1 MTYRFLT
8 HFSTVSIAHLCL
20 ILMGGLFMTTEDAQK
35 SLGLKVVSFKVAP
48 GVHLGGGKVVAAPPR
63 KDVRPLTKKM
73 TKGTVMRPEMK
84 QEEAPVDSVATNAT
98 ETSGSGRAGDFPGVG
113 GGSALGNALADLK
126 TIYKTELRSR
136 IEENKFYPVTARR
149 LGQTGTVVIAFT
161 LLEDGSI
168 TNIRIDSPSGNT
180 RLDSA
185 GLEAVKK
192 VGKFKAIPSELGK
205 GPLDMS
211 VPIKFQTI

>member
-35 SLGLKVVSFKVAP
+35 SLGLKVVSFKVSP
-48 GVHLGGGKVVAAPPR
+48 GVHLGGGKVVAAPPK

-73 TKGTVMRPEMK
+73 TKGTVLRPEMR
-84 QEEAPVDSVATNAT
+84 QEETLAEIATAGAT
-98 ETSGSGRAGDFPGVG
+98 ESSGAGRAGDYPGVG

-126 TIYKTELRSR
+126 TIFKAELRSK

-149 LGQTGTVVIAFT
+149 LGQTGTVVVAFT

-168 TNIRIDSPSGNT
+168 INIRVDSPSGNS

-205 GPLDMS
+205 GPMDMS

>member
-8 HFSTVSIAHLCL
+8 HFSTVSVLHVSLL
-20 ILMGGLFMTTEDAQK
+20 LMGAIFMTSEEAQK
-35 SLGLKVVSFKVAP
+35 SIGLKVVSFKVAP
-48 GVHLGGGKVVAAPPR
+48 GVHLGGGKVAAAPNR
-63 KDVRPLTKKM
+63 KKVTPLSKSM
-73 TKGTVMRPEMK
+73 TKGTVLRPEMK
-84 QEEAPVDSVATNAT
+84 EETPSEEQAATTA
-98 ETSGSGRAGDFPGVG
+98 SGTGKPGDYPGVG

-136 IEENKFYPVTARR
+136 IEENKFYPVAARR
-149 LGQTGTVVIAFT
+149 LGQTGTVVVAFT
-161 LLEDGSI
+161 LLTDGSI
-168 TNIRIDSPSGNT
+168 TNVRIETPSGIS

-192 VGKFKAIPSELGK
+192 VGKFKAIPSEIGAD
-205 GPLDMS
+205 PLDMS